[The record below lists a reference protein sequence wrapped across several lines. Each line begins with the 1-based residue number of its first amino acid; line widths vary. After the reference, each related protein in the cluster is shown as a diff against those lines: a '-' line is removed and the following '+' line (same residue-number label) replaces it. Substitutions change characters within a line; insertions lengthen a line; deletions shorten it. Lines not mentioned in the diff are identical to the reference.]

1 MCSSTS
7 PAKAA
12 LNSSML
18 VDVVLAS
25 AASEVMAVD
34 GSEVLQKRAKCQI
47 PQMAA
52 ALVVKLGTESMVR
65 AGLGMCEIDLGTMNA
80 AIGCCAKT

>member
-18 VDVVLAS
+18 VDVVLDS

-34 GSEVLQKRAKCQI
+34 GNGVLQKHGTEVRYYS
-47 PQMAA
+47 QMA
-52 ALVVKLGTESMVR
+52 VVLGE
-65 AGLGMCEIDLGTMNA
+65 
-80 AIGCCAKT
+80 

>member
-1 MCSSTS
+1 
-7 PAKAA
+7 
-12 LNSSML
+12 ML

-52 ALVVKLGTESMVR
+52 ALVVEVGYREHGKGGIGNVR
-65 AGLGMCEIDLGTMNA
+65 D
-80 AIGCCAKT
+80 